1 MAVVYCLPRKLTPKA
16 FSTEKRGEKFPIFLL
31 SFFFFLIFLS
41 REQDNAYR
49 RCRRRDVAAAISLCR
64 RGYDAVANESAADA
78 VCSYVR
84 SRHVTGGP
92 FAGTVYYTVFLE
104 QQPKC
109 GHEYTNAN
117 SKLLVLKIVVIKRF
131 FFFFLQDNKCF
142 FSI

>member
-1 MAVVYCLPRKLTPKA
+1 MVYCLPRKLTPKA
-16 FSTEKRGEKFPIFLL
+16 FSTEKRGEKFPIFYFL
-31 SFFFFLIFLS
+31 FFFLFFS

-131 FFFFLQDNKCF
+131 FFCEVIINVF